1 MATPHSTSDLPATK
15 PERTFI
21 VGYRPKCFDTSTP
34 SITLSGKWLRE
45 AGFETGNHY
54 TLKVM
59 PGCLVLV
66 ALTDKEESLTKELV
80 QTKQTLNDLRKMLLP
95 AETSAVR

>member
-1 MATPHSTSDLPATK
+1 MAAPHSTSDLPATK

-21 VGYRPKCFDTSTP
+21 VGYRPKCLDTSTP

-66 ALTDKEESLTKELV
+66 GLTDREETLTKELAK
-80 QTKQTLNDLRKMLLP
+80 TKHTLEEMKAMLQG
-95 AETSAVR
+95 A

>member
-21 VGYRPKCFDTSTP
+21 VGYRPKCLDTSTP

-54 TLKVM
+54 TLKMM

-66 ALTDKEESLTKELV
+66 ALTDKEETLTKELT
-80 QTKQTLNDLRKMLLP
+80 QTKLTLAEMKGML
-95 AETSAVR
+95 ESV

>member
-1 MATPHSTSDLPATK
+1 MADPHSTSDLPATK

-21 VGYRPKCFDTSTP
+21 VGYRPKCLDTSTP

-66 ALTDKEESLTKELV
+66 ALSDREETLTKELI
-80 QTKQTLNDLRKMLLP
+80 QTKRTLAEMKGML
-95 AETSAVR
+95 ESV

>member
-1 MATPHSTSDLPATK
+1 MAAPHSTSDLPATK

-21 VGYRPKCFDTSTP
+21 VGYRPKCLDTSTP

-54 TLKVM
+54 TLRVM

-66 ALTDKEESLTKELV
+66 ALTDKKETLTKELT
-80 QTKQTLNDLRKMLLP
+80 QTKRTLAEMKGML
-95 AETSAVR
+95 ESV

>member
-1 MATPHSTSDLPATK
+1 MADPHSTSDLPATK

-21 VGYRPKCFDTSTP
+21 VGYRPKCLDTSTP

-66 ALTDKEESLTKELV
+66 ALTDKEETLTKELT
-80 QTKQTLNDLRKMLLP
+80 QTKRTLAEMKGML
-95 AETSAVR
+95 ESV

>member
-1 MATPHSTSDLPATK
+1 MATLHSTSDLPATK

-21 VGYRPKCFDTSTP
+21 VGYRPKCLDTSTP

-66 ALTDKEESLTKELV
+66 TLTDKEETLTKELT
-80 QTKQTLNDLRKMLLP
+80 QTKLTLAEMKGML
-95 AETSAVR
+95 ESV